1 MCDKVILKISGTLE
15 SVPDRYKS
23 HEICDKAVDKYVY
36 AM

>member
-23 HEICDKAVDKYVY
+23 HENYKYVY